1 MPLKYNIITGVP
13 SDGGYKSG
21 EYGKNVELS
30 LNIIISPG
38 EAISVRKFWKIV
50 VTKFHDTSVYFVLTI

>member
-1 MPLKYNIITGVP
+1 MPLKYNIITGVL

-38 EAISVRKFWKIV
+38 EAISGNFGKLLWQNFM
-50 VTKFHDTSVYFVLTI
+50 TPLYFVLTI